1 MAENS
6 ESINKLKTEIA
17 GSRERLS
24 RELQGLRYELDFPAK
39 FRRSFR
45 KQTGSGISA
54 VVALFESRFV
64 LLAQES
70 KSAAVQLLI
79 LVGCVI
85 VALALCLMGYVFLIV
100 SAVAGLAHLLGTSWP
115 VIALVVALVHFIIAG
130 VLLLVA
136 RSRITKPMFR
146 DSIDELKKDREW
158 LKTLNQSTN

>member
-1 MAENS
+1 MS
-6 ESINKLKTEIA
+6 SGSIPPRNPA
-17 GSRERLS
+17 GHS
-24 RELQGLRYELDFPAK
+24 GLLDNAL
-39 FRRSFR
+39 
-45 KQTGSGISA
+45 GLVSA
-54 VVALFESRFV
+54 VAGFFESRFV

-85 VALALCLMGYVFLIV
+85 AALALCVMGYVFLIV
-100 SAVAGLAHLLGTSWP
+100 SAVVGLAHLLGTSWP
-115 VIALVVALVHFIIAG
+115 VVALVVALLHFIVAG

-158 LKTLNQSTN
+158 LKTLSQSTS

>member
-1 MAENS
+1 MSS
-6 ESINKLKTEIA
+6 ESPRPRNPA
-17 GSRERLS
+17 GHS
-24 RELQGLRYELDFPAK
+24 GLLDSAL
-39 FRRSFR
+39 
-45 KQTGSGISA
+45 GLISA
-54 VVALFESRFV
+54 IVEFFESRFV

-85 VALALCLMGYVFLIV
+85 MALALCLMGYVFLIV
-100 SAVAGLAHLLGTSWP
+100 SAVVGLAHLLGTSWL

-130 VLLLVA
+130 GLLLVA

-146 DSIDELKKDREW
+146 DTVGEIKKNRQV